1 MDIAINY
8 MFLGRAIGHYSRLGY
23 HYIEAP
29 WLVSEQA
36 SDITRPPEAP
46 QLSLPLLGGALV
58 ASAEQ
63 SFLQLDLDNRLPEG
77 RFVACTPCFRPE
89 PVPDR
94 YRQTTFMKVELYQNV
109 DVSEES
115 MFMMLA
121 DAQDFMTLMTFEHTP
136 PWKGQLPL
144 PEGRGL
150 EEKMLTTSDQ
160 PGRKAID

>member
-115 MFMMLA
+115 MFVNYPSLKGGA
-121 DAQDFMTLMTFEHTP
+121 WKKRCSPHLTNHDA
-136 PWKGQLPL
+136 K
-144 PEGRGL
+144 R
-150 EEKMLTTSDQ
+150 LTSRSLTN
-160 PGRKAID
+160 